1 MHYGTIKANNEIMAD
16 LIENAAAFKKDGNF
30 DIAYA
35 GMNQVKLFDSIEFE
49 RGLNEWATNNKISI
63 QDLDVDDLT
72 EGQLL
77 RLAHS
82 DEMQSAYFRM
92 SQKTNLL
99 ENDKVILA
107 SLAARIRK
115 ANIGSFCYTE
125 DELFE
130 LIKKCKNDTNNM
142 VTDSSV
148 LAKYHKY
155 VDV

>member
-1 MHYGTIKANNEIMAD
+1 MNNYI
-16 LIENAAAFKKDGNF
+16 
-30 DIAYA
+30 
-35 GMNQVKLFDSIEFE
+35 
-49 RGLNEWATNNKISI
+49 NEWATNNKISI

-107 SLAARIRK
+107 SSGRTTSGVPLIVLGTRALPSSI
-115 ANIGSFCYTE
+115 IGTF
-125 DELFE
+125 L
-130 LIKKCKNDTNNM
+130 
-142 VTDSSV
+142 
-148 LAKYHKY
+148 
-155 VDV
+155 